1 MDFVSL
7 DTIANTFV
15 GLIYAKGLVMDF
27 AAMLDCDER
36 SPFLR
41 KAMLSGV
48 KSYLEFLQDEGEH
61 EADELIELLA
71 GSQYWKYSE
80 MDKEWKRVCKLYN
93 FHLR

>member
-1 MDFVSL
+1 MDFVFV
-7 DTIANTFV
+7 DTIARTFE
-15 GLIYAKGLVMDF
+15 GLIYTKGFAMDF

-36 SPFLR
+36 NPFLR
-41 KAMLSGV
+41 KAMLSEI

-61 EADELIELLA
+61 EANELIELLA
-71 GSQYWKYSE
+71 GSQYWKYKE